1 MKVNFAN
8 FAKDENFNRTSDMAF
23 GFENKA
29 RIHFKRNFLRS
40 VTFAFRYD
48 AIDLKP
54 FETTIKERLFC
65 FFPRFTQGKD
75 LSYTINF
82 NANQT
87 PIVRSES
94 GNGYVLISAN
104 GLSNIH
110 LNNASLVLT
119 FLGNNYSRFEDILPI
134 IEVIY
139 SLLAEIGVKELRAC
153 SERKLNIANFQS
165 QAPDVTTILKDL
177 ISPSFI
183 NDACAFPNI
192 GNLSQALYSFVLRD
206 QDYNLNLNYG
216 IPQFDNSKRPLAG
229 SVVIDID
236 LGSTKTISINQMVD
250 YCKALNDEV
259 FNVFFG
265 ITSDNLKQNLLG
277 YE

>member
-1 MKVNFAN
+1 
-8 FAKDENFNRTSDMAF
+8 MAF
-23 GFENKA
+23 GFENKTG
-29 RIHFKRNFLRS
+29 IHFKRNFLRS

-54 FETTIKERLFC
+54 FETTIKERLFG

-165 QAPDVTTILKDL
+165 KAPDVTTILKDL

-183 NDACAFPNI
+183 NDACAFPNM
-192 GNLSQALYSFVLRD
+192 GSLSQALYSFVLRD

-236 LGSTKTISINQMVD
+236 LGLTKTVSINQMVD
-250 YCKALNDEV
+250 CCKALNDEV

>member
-54 FETTIKERLFC
+54 FETTIKERLFG

-104 GLSNIH
+104 GLSNMK
-110 LNNASLVLT
+110 T
-119 FLGNNYSRFEDILPI
+119 YC
-134 IEVIY
+134 
-139 SLLAEIGVKELRAC
+139 LL
-153 SERKLNIANFQS
+153 
-165 QAPDVTTILKDL
+165 
-177 ISPSFI
+177 
-183 NDACAFPNI
+183 
-192 GNLSQALYSFVLRD
+192 
-206 QDYNLNLNYG
+206 
-216 IPQFDNSKRPLAG
+216 
-229 SVVIDID
+229 
-236 LGSTKTISINQMVD
+236 
-250 YCKALNDEV
+250 
-259 FNVFFG
+259 
-265 ITSDNLKQNLLG
+265 
-277 YE
+277 